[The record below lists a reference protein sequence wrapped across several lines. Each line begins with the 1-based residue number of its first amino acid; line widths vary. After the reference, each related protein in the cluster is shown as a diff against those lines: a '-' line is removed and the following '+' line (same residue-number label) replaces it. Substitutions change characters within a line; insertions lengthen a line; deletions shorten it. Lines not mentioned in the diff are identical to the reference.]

1 MYPLSKYRFYT
12 NGSKVVAVSSYAGKT
27 VRGVAKCA
35 ENDNFDLDKGR
46 ELAAARCAEKVAIKR
61 FNRAAIKLNEA
72 EEALIRAREYY
83 DRMEDYYK
91 DADDMLE
98 EASLNIEDLLYN
110 L

>member
-12 NGSKVVAVSSYAGKT
+12 NGNKVVAVSTYAGRT

-61 FNRAAIKLNEA
+61 FHRAAIKLDEA
-72 EEALIRAREYY
+72 EEALMKARAYY
-83 DRMEDYYK
+83 DRMEDYYN
-91 DADDMLE
+91 DADEMLE
-98 EASLNIEDLLYN
+98 EAYEKVGDLLSD

>member
-12 NGSKVVAVSSYAGKT
+12 NGNKVVAVSTYAGRT

-61 FNRAAIKLNEA
+61 FHRASTKLREA
-72 EEALIRAREYY
+72 KEAFMKAKEHY
-83 DRMEDYYK
+83 DRMKDYYY
-91 DADDMLE
+91 DADEILGETSRNLDF
-98 EASLNIEDLLYN
+98 LLKKM
-110 L
+110 